1 MVSLYTTSGGGG
13 GDTATKYGS
22 SSWVRALSVSVLAY
36 EGVVCGALD
45 YDYAPVAQHLA
56 GKRVYLNVSQEA
68 RADVEALR
76 QTGLLEAVTLNSV
89 GNTTAVALRP
99 TARGTREV
107 EKWVKSKEGDE
118 GRAAIEALCFAPG
131 TASKKDGLVHV
142 AWQAD
147 SGRFRLHSAS
157 GWSRYSTVT
166 EVESVSYVSSPY
178 LPQPLREWGR
188 PTSSYADRVGE
199 MKYAEMDIRDAS
211 LDEQVLLHDVYVLVA
226 EWVPTGGNQ
235 IVTLNDKLGSS
246 ERIQGG
252 FFISRVDSEP
262 QGTQFRGEK
271 EGMTSVNLLDY
282 NETYY
287 VNFEAEVYFPI
298 PPGVVQIES
307 FGCHFSEAGLVA
319 YGLHVDAIMDR
330 VKDRVSLDLLSR
342 LIIDVHE
349 DTSRVVENLLS
360 PSQRAMLNLAY
371 HGEGGSRDKYTLL
384 FAEALVCPLL
394 QQDGSGNVGGYL
406 DGGPVENELRQVLGE
421 VRTATDLSDGEV
433 IILGSR
439 GMLIAGNNA
448 EHGPSMRL
456 EGQAVIYA
464 ALQARC
470 LFLRRLHHCVA
481 VLSDVLKDVRSLLSE
496 VERDPNRV
504 GHIRDILSTS
514 AEQVILLGETH
525 KFLEESL
532 DEEGELGMA
541 LADAE
546 SDNQLLSDEA
556 ASKLS
561 SVLRNRELMRRLQ
574 RRVRELAK
582 VVDGAGREVD
592 AVTQIVDVVAS
603 ASAERSHAQMQAST
617 HNLEGLFRAN
627 ERTSTSLEIMQVVLA
642 GTLAFDVLDRLSGQY
657 LGVAPD
663 IAWAYDVFLPVLNV
677 PGAWL
682 TINLGVWAILAVCL
696 LAFMRHV
703 AFMNT
708 AVASMRLR
716 LNRRLDPEALAVWLA
731 TKKIV
736 ETDADRDEK
745 TEVKK
750 YSWKEATR
758 TSAPWRGDAP
768 LVEVLIDERFGF
780 LLEIYF
786 QINRRKAGCGVD
798 AVRDAL
804 LDELDKARV
813 FHSGPPGAASAVLP
827 TAKTAR
833 MLSEW
838 TL

>member
-1 MVSLYTTSGGGG
+1 MEWRALTEMQRRVLFLVSLYTARGQKGLSHGL
-13 GDTATKYGS
+13 
-22 SSWVRALSVSVLAY
+22 SWVRAISVSVLAY
-36 EGVVCGALD
+36 EGVVSDALD
-45 YDYAPVAQHLA
+45 YDYAPVAQHLS
-56 GKRVYLNVSQEA
+56 GRRVYLNVSQEA
-68 RADVEALR
+68 RADVESLR
-76 QTGLLEAVTLNSV
+76 KAGLLEAVTLNSV

-99 TARGTREV
+99 TADGARCVGQWEA
-107 EKWVKSKEGDE
+107 SGEGYE
-118 GRAAIEALCFAPG
+118 GRAAIKALCFAPNG
-131 TASKKDGLVHV
+131 TEGEDTLVHV
-142 AWQAD
+142 AWHA
-147 SGRFRLHSAS
+147 SMGKFRLSSAS

-188 PTSSYADRVGE
+188 PTSSYADRVEE

-211 LDEQVLLHDVYVLVA
+211 LDEQVLLDDVYVLVT
-226 EWVPTGGNQ
+226 EWIPTGGNQ

-252 FFISRVDSEP
+252 FFSSRVDSEP
-262 QGTQFRGEK
+262 QGTQFKGEK

-319 YGLHVDAIMDR
+319 YGLHVDALMDR
-330 VKDRVSLDLLSR
+330 VRDRVSLDLLSR

-349 DTSRVVENLLS
+349 DTSRVVENLLT

-371 HGEGGSRDKYTLL
+371 HGEGGSRDKYTIL
-384 FAEALVCPLL
+384 FAKAVDPLL
-394 QQDGSGNVGGYL
+394 QGVDGDGCVGYL

-421 VRTATDLSDGEV
+421 MRHATGLGVGEV
-433 IILGSR
+433 VILGSR
-439 GMLIAGNNA
+439 GMLIAGSHA

-456 EGQAVIYA
+456 EGQAVIHA
-464 ALQARC
+464 ALQSRC

-481 VLSDVLKDVRSLLSE
+481 VLSDVLKEVRSLLSE

-504 GHIRDILSTS
+504 GHIRDILSNS

-541 LADAE
+541 LVDAE
-546 SDNQLLSDEA
+546 GTVLSDEA
-556 ASKLS
+556 AARLSK
-561 SVLRNRELMRRLQ
+561 VLRNRELLKRLQ

-582 VVDGAGREVD
+582 VVEGAGREVD
-592 AVTQIVDVVAS
+592 AVREIVDVVAS
-603 ASAERSHAQMQAST
+603 SAAERSHAQMQAT
-617 HNLEGLFRAN
+617 TRNLEGLFRAN

-663 IAWAYDVFLPVLNV
+663 ISWAYDVFLPVLNI

-682 TINLGVWAILAVCL
+682 AINLSVWAFLAVCL
-696 LAFMRHV
+696 LAFMRYV

-716 LNRRLDPEALAVWLA
+716 LNRRIDLEALSAWLA
-731 TKKIV
+731 TKKV
-736 ETDADRDEK
+736 FETDADRDEK

-750 YSWKEATR
+750 YSWKEPPTAH
-758 TSAPWRGDAP
+758 SPWRGDTP

-786 QINRRKAGCGVD
+786 QINRRKARCGVD
-798 AVRDAL
+798 AVRDVL
-804 LDELDKARV
+804 LNEIDRSII
-813 FHSGPPGAASAVLP
+813 FQF
-827 TAKTAR
+827 
-833 MLSEW
+833 
-838 TL
+838 